1 MSPHGAGLAQ
11 SPTPTLNLAL
21 SLSLSLALTLTRT
34 RGRFDSSARY
44 GSVLLDDGLHAKV
57 SDFGVAKRNGNPSL
71 PEPPQHSFDTHTRGC
86 GTMRYMAPEVL
97 LSAGEYSFPCDVYS
111 FGMLLWELTHDK
123 VVFGGLSGSE
133 VSTRVVERGQRPPL
147 ELPPSLAAIGPLIT
161 SCWQSDPE
169 ARPTMLACAD
179 ELLRLV
185 MIGVP
190 PRPSPNPSSAQSSS
204 TPEPPASSSHDPKLS
219 QDSRNGESSI
229 SAVPVCHSENSNT
242 ATPACY
248 SENSNT
254 AKVAHGVCVA
264 PEASMTPPWL
274 FEPLL

>member
-1 MSPHGAGLAQ
+1 MPLTAPPHLAH
-11 SPTPTLNLAL
+11 SHL
-21 SLSLSLALTLTRT
+21 RVV
-34 RGRFDSSARY
+34 R

-57 SDFGVAKRNGNPSL
+57 SDFGITKRNGKTSSSL
-71 PEPPQHSFDTHTRGC
+71 GARLGVAFGAHTTAV
-86 GTMRYMAPEVL
+86 GTARYMAPEVL
-97 LSAGEYSFPCDVYS
+97 LSAEYSFPCDVYS
-111 FGMLLWELTHDK
+111 FGMLLWELMHDK

-204 TPEPPASSSHDPKLS
+204 PPEPPASSSHDPKLS

-254 AKVAHGVCVA
+254 AKVAHGVCAA
-264 PEASMTPPWL
+264 PEASLTPPWL